1 MAEPQ
6 LEVFK
11 PTADET
17 KIIKRVEN
25 MFQMGKR
32 ARKDV
37 TNMWREAEKLYA
49 GLHWDGMNM
58 PNFKNQIT
66 VDLIASAIDT
76 MVPILSDRPP
86 KIDVMAVNAD
96 DESTQASEIL
106 QALMKEVWEIRDMQN
121 LVPDLLLDYL
131 VYGTGIMKLH
141 WNNNDDLPDCDI
153 VDPFAFYIN
162 PSATKLENAEWVIY
176 SAPVPLYEIKHKYT
190 NGKYVRSQAELDKYE
205 AYKIGKTDIGGEKV
219 QVTDTKGSQTNYHDS
234 EAHAMESLEE
244 RALVIEAYMRD
255 TTKEYIKDDN
265 GKEIKSYKYPNM
277 MKMCTIANGVL
288 LYEGPSKYPFF
299 STEEHLPHPFPF
311 ITLKNVGGPHSFW
324 GKPEPKRLKSLNLT
338 LDRLSSQIMDN
349 IHLTANPMWIVDE
362 TSSVTDQISNKPGQ
376 VIRKKGPGQVAMQS
390 PSSMPG
396 YVFNFYQ
403 LIQDL
408 FETVSGVNKATQGKD
423 SSNVTSG
430 VQAQIYRQASTTKLD
445 FKARTVEK
453 AISTLGQ
460 MWIAMFKNL
469 GTKMQMINYVLP
481 DGMEEMREVMGIS
494 LASMNFQVRAKT
506 GSMLPENKQFVE
518 NKILQLAQLG
528 ILQDSEYIIENME
541 MPGKERLLKRMRE
554 QAEAQEEQG
563 LNPSELGGSEDEIYE
578 QLRNN
583 PELMNEIGQEYR
595 S

>member
-1 MAEPQ
+1 
-6 LEVFK
+6 
-11 PTADET
+11 
-17 KIIKRVEN
+17 
-25 MFQMGKR
+25 
-32 ARKDV
+32 
-37 TNMWREAEKLYA
+37 
-49 GLHWDGMNM
+49 
-58 PNFKNQIT
+58 
-66 VDLIASAIDT
+66 
-76 MVPILSDRPP
+76 
-86 KIDVMAVNAD
+86 
-96 DESTQASEIL
+96 
-106 QALMKEVWEIRDMQN
+106 
-121 LVPDLLLDYL
+121 
-131 VYGTGIMKLH
+131 
-141 WNNNDDLPDCDI
+141 
-153 VDPFAFYIN
+153 
-162 PSATKLENAEWVIY
+162 
-176 SAPVPLYEIKHKYT
+176 
-190 NGKYVRSQAELDKYE
+190 
-205 AYKIGKTDIGGEKV
+205 
-219 QVTDTKGSQTNYHDS
+219 
-234 EAHAMESLEE
+234 
-244 RALVIEAYMRD
+244 
-255 TTKEYIKDDN
+255 
-265 GKEIKSYKYPNM
+265 
-277 MKMCTIANGVL
+277 
-288 LYEGPSKYPFF
+288 
-299 STEEHLPHPFPF
+299 
-311 ITLKNVGGPHSFW
+311 
-324 GKPEPKRLKSLNLT
+324 
-338 LDRLSSQIMDN
+338 
-349 IHLTANPMWIVDE
+349 MWIVDE

-528 ILQDSEYIIENME
+528 ILQDPEYIIENME

>member
-1 MAEPQ
+1 MSDPTLQ
-6 LEVFK
+6 VFK
-11 PTADET
+11 PTPEDR
-17 KIIKRVEN
+17 KVIKRVES
-25 MFQMGKR
+25 MFHMAKK
-32 ARKDV
+32 AREDV
-37 TNMWREAEKLYA
+37 TKMWREAEKLYA
-49 GLHWDGMNM
+49 GLHWEGMNM

-86 KIDVMAVNAD
+86 KIDVMSVDAS
-96 DESTQASEIL
+96 DESLQASEVL
-106 QALMKEVWEIRDMQN
+106 QSLMTELWEIRDMQN
-121 LVPDLLLDYL
+121 LVPELLLDYL
-131 VYGTGIMKLH
+131 VFGTGIMKLH

-153 VDPFAFYIN
+153 VDPFAFYVN

-176 SAPVPLYEIKHKYT
+176 AAPIPLYEIKHKYK

-205 AYKIGKTDIGGEKV
+205 AYKIGRTDIGGEKI
-219 QVTDTKGSQTNYHDS
+219 QVTDTKGTETNYYDS
-234 EAHAMESLEE
+234 DAHAMESLEE

-255 TTKEYIKDDN
+255 TTKEYVKDEDGN
-265 GKEIKSYKYPNM
+265 EISSYKYSNM
-277 MKMCTIANGVL
+277 VKMCTVCNGVL
-288 LYEGPSKYPFF
+288 LYEGPTKYPFF
-299 STEEHLPHPFPF
+299 NTENHLPHPFPF
-311 ITLKNVGGPHSFW
+311 VTIKNVGGPHSFW

-362 TSSVTDQISNKPGQ
+362 TASVTDQISNKPGQ
-376 VIRKKGPGQVAMQS
+376 VIRKKGPGQVSLQN
-390 PSSMPG
+390 PSSMPS

-403 LIQDL
+403 LVQDL

-453 AISTLGQ
+453 CISTLGQ
-460 MWIAMFKNL
+460 MWLAMFKNL
-469 GTKMQMINYVLP
+469 GTKTQFINFVMP
-481 DGMEEMREVMGIS
+481 DGMEEMREIIGIS
-494 LASMNFQVRAKT
+494 LASMDFQVRAKT

-528 ILQDSEYIIENME
+528 ILQDPEYIIENME
-541 MPGKERLLKRMRE
+541 MPGKDRLIKRMRE
-554 QAEAQEEQG
+554 QAEQQEAEG
-563 LNPSELGGSEDEIYE
+563 IDPTTLGANEDEIYE
-578 QLRNN
+578 QLRND
-583 PELMNEIGQEYR
+583 PELINQVNQNYR